1 MAGILCP
8 VDEGLRLRLR
18 RALDGE
24 PRLALAF
31 VFGSVARGS
40 EHAGSDLDVAILPV
54 DRDLTLAAEGEL
66 CARFERASGRSV
78 DVVRIDGATDALRWR
93 IARDGVVLTETQP
106 GAAARWQAQVAIE
119 HADFEPVYTAG
130 LERYRAALARGTPA
144 R

>member
-1 MAGILCP
+1 M
-8 VDEGLRLRLR
+8 DEALRLRLQ

-24 PRLALAF
+24 PRLTLAF
-31 VFGSVARGS
+31 VFGSVARGT

-54 DRDLTLAAEGEL
+54 DPSLSLAAEGAL
-66 CARFERASGRSV
+66 CARLERACGRSV

-93 IARDGVVLTETQP
+93 IARDGVVLVEARR
-106 GAAARWQAQVAIE
+106 GDGARWKAQVAIE
-119 HADFEPVYTAG
+119 HADFEPVHTAG